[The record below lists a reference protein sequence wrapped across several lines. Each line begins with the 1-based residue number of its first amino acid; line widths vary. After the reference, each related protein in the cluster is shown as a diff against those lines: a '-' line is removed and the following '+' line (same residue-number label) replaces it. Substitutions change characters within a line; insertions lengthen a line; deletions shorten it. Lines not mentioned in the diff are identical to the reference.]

1 MGAVR
6 LAAAALLVGAAGAQ
20 EGGGYLSSLVEEVAS
35 GTDIKGDGAGWTTY
49 RLGVVLL
56 GDAVN
61 VYTLYGNIDYPLDIP
76 PAYQCATPFGA
87 NIGGSSPA
95 SLARYRRVLQASL
108 RATRLISRR

>member
-1 MGAVR
+1 MGALVVPLR

-76 PAYQCATPFGA
+76 PAYQCATPFGLCGA
-87 NIGGSSPA
+87 TARSAFSRAVAA
-95 SLARYRRVLQASL
+95 SAPS
-108 RATRLISRR
+108 